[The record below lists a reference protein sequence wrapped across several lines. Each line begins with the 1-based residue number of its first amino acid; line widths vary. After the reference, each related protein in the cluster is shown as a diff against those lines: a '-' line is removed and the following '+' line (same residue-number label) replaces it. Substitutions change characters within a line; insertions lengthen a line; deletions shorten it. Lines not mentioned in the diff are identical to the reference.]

1 MHLYT
6 QQIVVGTTVVVIS
19 HTGSG
24 DMLGAEVERNL
35 PIPQAVVS

>member
-6 QQIVVGTTVVVIS
+6 QQIVVGTVVVIS